1 MVTNQLTGVSTEFYP
16 TLLRELATRLRTV
29 NKTETFPAE
38 TGLFPAILAQKPETG
53 TATEISVYVLDVSD
67 VPLEFHGEVMD
78 LLQFGV
84 GAVGADEKIRLVRP
98 FLEIVYGSDAAAAQ
112 GFMRA
117 VLLATEAALRDHLA
131 GRPMVHFQ
139 GEIER
144 ILLEV
149 AGLLK
154 KLGP

>member
-1 MVTNQLTGVSTEFYP
+1 MATNQFTGIRTEFFP
-16 TLLRELATRLRTV
+16 TLQRDLASHLRTV
-29 NKTETFPAE
+29 NKEETFPAE
-38 TGLFPAILAQKPETG
+38 MGLFPAILAQA
-53 TATEISVYVLDVSD
+53 TAGAEIGVYVLDVSD
-67 VPLEFHGEVMD
+67 VPIEFHGEVMD

-84 GAVGADEKIRLVRP
+84 GVVGADEKIRLAQP
-98 FLEIVYGSDAAAAQ
+98 FLEIVYGGDAAAAR

-117 VLLATEAALRDHLA
+117 VLLATEAALRDHLV

-144 ILLEV
+144 IRLEV
-149 AGLLK
+149 AGLLE